1 MVLNISNNNFSSNQL
16 KDLNTL
22 GLDLVKDYNIV
33 VDNYSKAYGSNHYFW
48 SSELPSRNSNDN
60 DIFKNIVFSTYIINL
75 VTTNKKITQIIVS
88 DYSIYKVLKKN
99 LKNYNI
105 KIVLRTSYNKMLIIY
120 LYPILK
126 FFFNSYLLLKTF
138 LISRFT
144 YLICDK
150 KKIKDNLI
158 LVDTFIV
165 KSSLNKNGFND
176 LYYKNFLGYFKN
188 LNYYYLPSFLG
199 INNHYKT
206 FMTLRKSEHKF
217 FFKEDYLNFF
227 DYIKAIFLPLK
238 LLNFKPTN
246 IFIRDIDFTTLFE
259 DNWYKNL
266 SSLSSMNSI
275 LNYFF
280 IKQLKKNK
288 IKINCFLNWFEN
300 QSCDKCYNLALSKYY
315 PKVFRSGFMV
325 FFDSKFYTSLYPT
338 QNEKNNNLLPN
349 KIFTSS
355 SLFANSIKEYCKDLK
370 TGTITSFR
378 NQFIWD
384 FEKNNVKNKNFT
396 ILVTLSGVDVYRNDV
411 LNLISQINS
420 FNFLVKLHPAD
431 NINSVKKSFK
441 KKWPNNFN
449 LVSSSLESIINKVDL
464 LISSN
469 STTIL
474 DSLSLGIPVIIIG
487 GKFSLIQNPIPIQVP
502 KSLFKV
508 VYSKNELEKSL
519 VYFKYKFRP
528 KSKKIIN
535 DFKKTKNEL
544 NTKPSLEDFNNL
556 ININKKC

>member
-1 MVLNISNNNFSSNQL
+1 M
-16 KDLNTL
+16 
-22 GLDLVKDYNIV
+22 
-33 VDNYSKAYGSNHYFW
+33 
-48 SSELPSRNSNDN
+48 
-60 DIFKNIVFSTYIINL
+60 
-75 VTTNKKITQIIVS
+75 
-88 DYSIYKVLKKN
+88 
-99 LKNYNI
+99 
-105 KIVLRTSYNKMLIIY
+105 
-120 LYPILK
+120 
-126 FFFNSYLLLKTF
+126 
-138 LISRFT
+138 
-144 YLICDK
+144 
-150 KKIKDNLI
+150 
-158 LVDTFIV
+158 
-165 KSSLNKNGFND
+165 
-176 LYYKNFLGYFKN
+176 
-188 LNYYYLPSFLG
+188 
-199 INNHYKT
+199 
-206 FMTLRKSEHKF
+206 
-217 FFKEDYLNFF
+217 
-227 DYIKAIFLPLK
+227 
-238 LLNFKPTN
+238 
-246 IFIRDIDFTTLFE
+246 
-259 DNWYKNL
+259 
-266 SSLSSMNSI
+266 
-275 LNYFF
+275 
-280 IKQLKKNK
+280 
-288 IKINCFLNWFEN
+288 
-300 QSCDKCYNLALSKYY
+300 
-315 PKVFRSGFMV
+315 
-325 FFDSKFYTSLYPT
+325 
-338 QNEKNNNLLPN
+338 
-349 KIFTSS
+349 
-355 SLFANSIKEYCKDLK
+355 
-370 TGTITSFR
+370 
-378 NQFIWD
+378 
-384 FEKNNVKNKNFT
+384 KNKNFT